1 MSTLFGSSDDP
12 SIRIHPLTPDRLKDW
27 LRFFDHDAFADHPEW
42 AFCYCHFLHAD
53 TRVKRWSDYT
63 ADENRR
69 AVIPLIE
76 QRQLHGHLAY
86 AQDRVVGWCHAAAG
100 AAIPALHDQP
110 GATDD
115 GVGNIVCF
123 VVAAAWRRQGV
134 ARQLLRAACDGLK
147 LQGLS
152 VAQAY
157 PARAAVDA
165 GAMHFGPLQMYLE
178 SGFEVWRD
186 EPDDASV
193 TVRKKL

>member
-1 MSTLFGSSDDP
+1 MSSSNDSTNKP
-12 SIRIHPLTPDRLKDW
+12 VIHVHPLTPDRLTDW
-27 LRFFDHDAFADHPEW
+27 LRFFDHDAFANHPEW
-42 AFCYCHFLHAD
+42 ASCYCHFLHAD
-53 TRVKRWSDYT
+53 TRAKEWSAYT

-76 QRQLHGHLAY
+76 QRRLQGHLAY
-86 AQDRVVGWCHAAAG
+86 SQHRVVGWCHAAAG

-115 GVGNIVCF
+115 GVGNVVCF
-123 VVAAAWRRQGV
+123 VVAASWRRQGV

-147 LQGLS
+147 LQGLT

-157 PARAAVDA
+157 PARAAVDV
-165 GAMHFGPLQMYLE
+165 GAMHFGPLQMYLD

-186 EPDDASV
+186 IPGEASV
-193 TVRKKL
+193 TVRKRL